1 MKQELEM
8 NFDLTGNFQSTLYLV
23 LYVMGIVQGL
33 LIFLESS
40 VLVTLFFKVYQQL
53 EHHINY

>member
-1 MKQELEM
+1 M

-40 VLVTLFFKVYQQL
+40 VLVTLFFKVSQQL
-53 EHHINY
+53 EHHISY